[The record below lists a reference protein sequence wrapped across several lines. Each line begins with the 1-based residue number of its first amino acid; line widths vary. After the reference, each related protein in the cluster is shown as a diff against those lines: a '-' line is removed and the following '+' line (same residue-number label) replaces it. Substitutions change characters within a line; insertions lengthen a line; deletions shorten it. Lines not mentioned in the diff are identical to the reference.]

1 MQTFLPPSD
10 SGDIWGEGG
19 FEVCERNLG
28 SLGATAMR
36 RYHSLYFS
44 LRLVKNSTTVEVL
57 PKHTCTVAQLLWGGA
72 SASLAAFPN
81 LVTPCN
87 IEISSAV
94 ILVQNRCCCAIKGS
108 PLQYHGKYNKASSHV
123 KKKYLWSKSNAKNY
137 SVMVYKTI
145 VRTNLHI
152 VSPRCPCNHPG
163 DAPRLRSW
171 TCDGAPGRSTVG
183 RGKAACRIAGL
194 SSHWGPDVG
203 PYLWCGNEKAT
214 VPMINLPRE

>member
-1 MQTFLPPSD
+1 
-10 SGDIWGEGG
+10 
-19 FEVCERNLG
+19 
-28 SLGATAMR
+28 MR

-123 KKKYLWSKSNAKNY
+123 KKNIYDQNQ
-137 SVMVYKTI
+137 MPKT
-145 VRTNLHI
+145 T
-152 VSPRCPCNHPG
+152 
-163 DAPRLRSW
+163 ASW
-171 TCDGAPGRSTVG
+171 FIQPFS
-183 RGKAACRIAGL
+183 
-194 SSHWGPDVG
+194 GPISISYPLAV
-203 PYLWCGNEKAT
+203 PAT
-214 VPMINLPRE
+214 RETRQG